1 MKHSLT
7 LLLHPF
13 RKQLA
18 VAISLQIIA
27 GLSSLIPWIALSKL
41 ADLWQ
46 TKTADQ
52 TLINYWLIAL
62 VIFIFIGLTAQALAL
77 HMTHLID
84 ATFCQQLRS
93 KLIKHLQQ
101 LPLGWFVKQ
110 GSDGVA
116 RLANQD
122 VRALH
127 QLIAHA
133 PTDITQLFVLPL
145 AVFSYLLWVNSSLLL
160 FAMLPLIIAGVGF
173 MVLRSSLFK
182 ASVLARNK
190 SMEQLMANYGEFS
203 SHLLLARQYPQ
214 AGIQTMVAAS
224 ANKFDKAFS
233 QWVNKVGKLAAIIY
247 VLLGSPFL
255 LAWVILGMLLLD
267 NTTIP
272 LSQCCLFILLIRA
285 MAAPIQALGHGGDA
299 LQSAYR
305 AADRLHHVL
314 SLPSLPVGTSQQIP
328 NKAQMTIDQLSF
340 CYEDKPIL
348 QDISFTL
355 KEGTTT
361 AIVGPSGAG
370 KSTLLLLLARFMD
383 PNEGLITL
391 DGIDIKQ
398 LPSSVL
404 YQHLS
409 IVLQDPPVLSIS
421 LADNIALFNPKASM
435 EEIREAANR
444 VCLDQKINSL
454 PKGYD
459 TVYGQDITLSG
470 GELQRLALARS
481 LLLPNAVL
489 LLDEPTSALD
499 PLTKQALQQVFY
511 MKGKTRLII
520 SHDLLQAS
528 YADHILVMDQG
539 KLIAQGTHQQL
550 LINNSLYSQL
560 WAKHHV

>member
-7 LLLHPF
+7 LLLRPF

-52 TLINYWLIAL
+52 TVINYWLIAL
-62 VIFIFIGLTAQALAL
+62 VIFIFIGLTALAL
-77 HMTHLID
+77 HITHLID

-116 RLANQD
+116 RLANKD

-160 FAMLPLIIAGVGF
+160 FAILPLIIAGVGF
-173 MVLRSSLFK
+173 IVLRSSLFK

-214 AGIQTMVAAS
+214 AGIQTIVAAS

-247 VLLGSPFL
+247 LLLGSPFL
-255 LAWVILGMLLLD
+255 LGWVILGMQLLD

-305 AADRLHHVL
+305 AADRLNHVL
-314 SLPSLPVGTSQQIP
+314 SLPSLPLGTSQIIP

-355 KEGTTT
+355 KKGATT

-370 KSTLLLLLARFMD
+370 KSTLLLARFMD
-383 PNEGLITL
+383 PNERLITL

-398 LPSSVL
+398 LPSPVL

-435 EEIREAANR
+435 EEIREAANK
-444 VCLDQKINSL
+444 VCLDQKINTL

-459 TVYGQDITLSG
+459 TVYGEDITLSE
-470 GELQRLALARS
+470 GELQRLTLARS

-520 SHDLLQAS
+520 NHDLLQAS
-528 YADHILVMDQG
+528 YADYILVMDQE